1 MSEAIS
7 GAVFPRGEI
16 VPHFASLMRATGY
29 KQHGPKT
36 MDERLL
42 NPISTGELER
52 RWAAARKAM
61 AERKLDAL
69 VMQNN
74 NDWLGGH
81 VRWFTDTPLSNG
93 YPRSVIFP
101 ADGLMTVVD
110 MGPGG
115 ARRKLD
121 GGEEVNRGVG
131 EMIFTPAFTSV
142 AYTDEYQ
149 AELVAEEL
157 RRRRYRTIG
166 WVGSGAMPHKFVA
179 RVEKEL
185 FGRSQFVDATELVDR
200 LKAIKSEEEIAL
212 IRLAAEM
219 QDEIFDRVCKKIQ
232 PGMRDNDVTA
242 LAQYEGRLLGSEQG
256 LFLGSSAPLGQAS
269 RFIDRHLQNRVLQTG
284 EHFSLLIENSGPG
297 GFYTEIARTIV
308 LGKASNEL
316 IDGFESMKEAQAH
329 TLRLLKPGASC
340 ADIANSHDD
349 YMRGRGLP
357 PELRLYAHGQGY
369 DLVERPLIRA
379 DETMRIEPHMN
390 LAVHPGYETSAI
402 FAVICDNYL
411 IESDGPGECLHRTP
425 KQVFEL

>member
-1 MSEAIS
+1 
-7 GAVFPRGEI
+7 
-16 VPHFASLMRATGY
+16 
-29 KQHGPKT
+29 

-52 RWAAARKAM
+52 RWAATRKAM
-61 AERKLDAL
+61 AERKIDAL

-74 NDWLGGH
+74 NDWLGGY

-110 MGPGG
+110 MGASG
-115 ARRKLD
+115 ARRKINGD
-121 GGEEVNRGVG
+121 DEVNRGVG

-157 RRRRYRTIG
+157 KRRRYRTVG

-179 RVEKEL
+179 RIEKDM
-185 FGRSQFVDATELVDR
+185 FGRGQFVDATELVDR

-219 QDEIFDRVCKKIQ
+219 QDEIFDRLCHKIQ
-232 PGMRDNDVTA
+232 PGMRDNDITA

-269 RFIDRHLQNRVLQTG
+269 RFIDRHLQNRVLQPG

-329 TLRLLKPGASC
+329 TLRQLVPGASC
-340 ADIANSHDD
+340 ADIAKSHDEH
-349 YMRGRGLP
+349 MRGRGLP

-379 DETMRIEPHMN
+379 DETMLIEQHMN
-390 LAVHPGYETSAI
+390 LAVHPGYETSSI

-411 IESDGPGECLHRTP
+411 IEADGPGECLHRTP
-425 KQVFEL
+425 KQIFEL